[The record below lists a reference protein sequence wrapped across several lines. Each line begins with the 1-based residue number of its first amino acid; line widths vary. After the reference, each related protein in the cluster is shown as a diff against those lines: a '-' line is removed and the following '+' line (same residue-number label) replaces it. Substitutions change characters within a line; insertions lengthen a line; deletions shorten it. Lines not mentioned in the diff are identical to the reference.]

1 MADKNILTSQPVEHI
16 GPPPHIKR
24 NLVLVAGSVVVGGL
38 MGLLYW
44 HWGQADRAAIDELQ
58 RFRQQMATQCKDEQ
72 FLRPAQPELNALYAD
87 SSRMQ
92 SVVHAQ
98 LRTLQRGQVDCENI
112 LKSIKSVDFPV
123 E

>member
-1 MADKNILTSQPVEHI
+1 MSSTNAVQNSAPVRI
-16 GPPPHIKR
+16 GDTPHSKR
-24 NLVLVAGSVVVGGL
+24 NLMVVAGIVVGGGL

-44 HWGQADRAAIDELQ
+44 HWGKTDNLAIQELQ
-58 RFRQQMATQCKDEQ
+58 QFREQMATQCKQEQ
-72 FLRPAQPELNALYAD
+72 FAKPAPKELNSLYAD

-98 LRTLQRGQVDCENI
+98 LGRLERGQADCEQI
-112 LKSIKSVDFPV
+112 LKTIKSVDFPV

>member
-1 MADKNILTSQPVEHI
+1 MAEKSAITNQPVEHI
-16 GPPPHIKR
+16 GAAPHMKR
-24 NLVLVAGSVVVGGL
+24 NLLLVAGSVVMGGL

-44 HWGQADRAAIDELQ
+44 HWGHSDQAAVAELQ
-58 RFRQQMATQCKDEQ
+58 RFRQQMAVQCNQEQ
-72 FLRPAQPELNALYAD
+72 FARPPQPQLSSLYAD

-92 SVVHAQ
+92 TVVHAQ
-98 LRTLQRGQVDCENI
+98 LRSLQRGNADCEQI

>member
-1 MADKNILTSQPVEHI
+1 MSSSP
-16 GPPPHIKR
+16 G
-24 NLVLVAGSVVVGGL
+24 
-38 MGLLYW
+38 
-44 HWGQADRAAIDELQ
+44 
-58 RFRQQMATQCKDEQ
+58 
-72 FLRPAQPELNALYAD
+72 PAQPELNALYAD

-98 LRTLQRGQVDCENI
+98 LRTLQRGQADCEHI

>member
-1 MADKNILTSQPVEHI
+1 MADKIILNSQPVEHI

-24 NLVLVAGSVVVGGL
+24 NLLLVAGSIILGGL

-44 HWGQADRAAIDELQ
+44 HWGQADRAAIRELGT
-58 RFRQQMATQCKDEQ
+58 FRQQMATQCKDEQ
-72 FLRPAQPELNALYAD
+72 FARPPQPELNALYAD

-92 SVVHAQ
+92 AMVQAQ
-98 LRTLQRGQVDCENI
+98 LRTLGRGQADCEQI